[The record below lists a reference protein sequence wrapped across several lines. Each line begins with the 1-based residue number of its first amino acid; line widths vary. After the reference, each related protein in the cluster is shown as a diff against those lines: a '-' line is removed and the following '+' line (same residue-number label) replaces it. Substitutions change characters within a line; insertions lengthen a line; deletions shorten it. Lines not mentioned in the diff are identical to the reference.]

1 MMKKINLKL
10 LILTS
15 FLTLLPILVG
25 ALFYY
30 IYAFRHWEDI
40 DYRGLILAA
49 VCGAHLKIMAEL
61 VIAVMTIFMV

>member
-1 MMKKINLKL
+1 MDLNIFTFTNNVRLSIIL
-10 LILTS
+10 L
-15 FLTLLPILVG
+15 G

>member
-1 MMKKINLKL
+1 MDLNIFTFPNNVRLSIIL
-10 LILTS
+10 L
-15 FLTLLPILVG
+15 G
-25 ALFYY
+25 ALFYD

-49 VCGAHLKIMAEL
+49 VCGANLKIMAEL

>member
-1 MMKKINLKL
+1 MDLNIFTFPNNVRLSIIL
-10 LILTS
+10 L
-15 FLTLLPILVG
+15 G

-30 IYAFRHWEDI
+30 IYAFRQWEDI

>member
-1 MMKKINLKL
+1 M
-10 LILTS
+10 
-15 FLTLLPILVG
+15 G

-40 DYRGLILAA
+40 DYEGLILAA

-61 VIAVMTIFMV
+61 VIAVITIFMV

>member
-1 MMKKINLKL
+1 MDLNIFTFPNNVRLSIIL
-10 LILTS
+10 LE
-15 FLTLLPILVG
+15 

-30 IYAFRHWEDI
+30 IYAFHHWEDI

>member
-1 MMKKINLKL
+1 MDLNIFTFPNNVRLAIIL
-10 LILTS
+10 L
-15 FLTLLPILVG
+15 G

-30 IYAFRHWEDI
+30 IYAFRHWVDI

>member
-1 MMKKINLKL
+1 MDLNIFTFPNNVRLSIIL
-10 LILTS
+10 L
-15 FLTLLPILVG
+15 G

-30 IYAFRHWEDI
+30 IYAFRHCEDI

>member
-1 MMKKINLKL
+1 MDLNIFTFPNNVRLSIIL
-10 LILTS
+10 L
-15 FLTLLPILVG
+15 G

-49 VCGAHLKIMAEL
+49 VCGAHLKIRAEL